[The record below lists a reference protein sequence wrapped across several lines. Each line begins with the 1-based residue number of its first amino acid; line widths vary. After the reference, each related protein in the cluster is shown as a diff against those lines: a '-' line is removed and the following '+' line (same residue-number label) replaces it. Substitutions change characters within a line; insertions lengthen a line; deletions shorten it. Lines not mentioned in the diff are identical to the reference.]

1 MTIENY
7 QPTNCKN
14 CGHYSH
20 CGQPLWLENKGYPQD
35 GNNFYKACNSCRC
48 EKCSKD

>member
-20 CGQPLWLENKGYPQD
+20 CGQPLWQENKGYLQD
-35 GNNFYKACNSCRC
+35 GNNFYKACDGCRC
-48 EKCSKD
+48 EKCAKD

>member
-1 MTIENY
+1 MTITEY

-20 CGQPLWLENKGYPQD
+20 CGQPLWKENNNPQD
-35 GNNFYKACNSCRC
+35 GNNMYKACDACRC
-48 EKCSKD
+48 EKCKSE